1 MLTQT
6 NLAVSR
12 VPCSPKAKWLR
23 RICGLAPG
31 FVIRRFAPV
40 LTYHSCSRE
49 LPPNVS
55 HVDNV
60 APEQLYYQLETLR
73 KQFRFV
79 NIDEFCNARSWRGLA
94 AATFDD
100 GYKNVVHDALPVFSA
115 LDIPL
120 TVFVNNI
127 GFEQRTFW
135 RHKLAFILQN
145 GLAHEFECSVK
156 QTRRIPGLSLHEYS
170 KHPDNSSI
178 SVEAEIDK
186 FFVRRQIKVEHTPL
200 LFDTDRYFVAHP
212 LVWYGNHSAS
222 HYVLSSL
229 SLETQYAEIKRTRD
243 LLQQRA
249 VNISSV
255 FALPFGQTY
264 HFNRDTLAALKALDY
279 KFMLMNRNRLNGNR
293 PSELEGIRIV
303 ERFSVLDDVI
313 MPQLDRAFLSNVLHR
328 FRRSL

>member
-1 MLTQT
+1 
-6 NLAVSR
+6 
-12 VPCSPKAKWLR
+12 
-23 RICGLAPG
+23 
-31 FVIRRFAPV
+31 
-40 LTYHSCSRE
+40 
-49 LPPNVS
+49 
-55 HVDNV
+55 VDNV
-60 APEQLYYQLETLR
+60 PPEQLYNQLETVR
-73 KQFRFV
+73 KHFRFV
-79 NIDEFCNARSWRGLA
+79 TIDEFCRARSQRGLA

-100 GYKNVVHDALPVFSA
+100 GYKSVIHDALPVFSA
-115 LDIPL
+115 LDIPF

-127 GFEQRTFW
+127 GFEQKTFW

-145 GLAHEFECSVK
+145 GWAHELECSLK

-186 FFVRRQIKVEHTPL
+186 FLVHRQIKIEQTPL
-200 LFDTDRYFVAHP
+200 LFDNDRYFVAHP

-222 HYVLSSL
+222 HYVLSSV

-243 LLQQRA
+243 LLQQQA
-249 VNISSV
+249 VNISSI

-279 KFMLMNRNRLNGNR
+279 KFMLMNRNRLNGNQ

-313 MPQLDRAFLSNVLHR
+313 LPQLDRAFLSNVVDR
-328 FRRSL
+328 FSPRFASV